1 MIEDALQSEIFGLKY
16 HWYCINHSVKILEVS
31 LEIDLKSDNCEY
43 SRIFGDFI
51 FLESDFGYLLL
62 ESQGQNR
69 ENIVLSILSNGWHL
83 VDMNM
88 CIRFTSLGI

>member
-16 HWYCINHSVKILEVS
+16 HWYCINHSVKIPEVS

-69 ENIVLSILSNGWHL
+69 ENIVLSILSNG
-83 VDMNM
+83 
-88 CIRFTSLGI
+88 SLWTPG